1 VSKKSRALER
11 KLKRRY
17 GRMTCQES
25 QEQFTKQ
32 NEQSTNSYGRT
43 CVFCGSTDIT
53 RHHVVFQRFAPELA
67 SVSSNVVP
75 MCMRCQK
82 LLHFYTDTLLDYLKT
97 HGKLDHHEIR
107 PPKPIYNT
115 PTLPLAREVKDLPP
129 INISGGQVTIN
140 F

>member
-1 VSKKSRALER
+1 MSKKSRALER

-17 GRMTCQES
+17 GRMTCQER
-25 QEQFTKQ
+25 QE
-32 NEQSTNSYGRT
+32 SYTPTEKPAEFGRT

-67 SVSSNVVP
+67 SISSNIVP

-107 PPKPIYNT
+107 PPKPIYNS
-115 PTLPLAREVKDLPP
+115 PTQPPKEVERTVQP
-129 INISGGQVTIN
+129 ITITGGQVTIN